1 VRKRESDGRFAAKE
15 PKGKPFEKG
24 HAKLGGRKKGVP
36 NKTTRAVKEF
46 LAEILDRADVQD
58 AIRQRI
64 LKGDTAAFFKAV
76 EHVLGKPKQSVG
88 VAQTGPITF
97 CYAGE
102 KTGNDK

>member
-1 VRKRESDGRFAAKE
+1 MRKRESDGRFAAKE

-64 LKGDTAAFFKAV
+64 LKGDTVAFFRAV
-76 EHVLGKPKQSVG
+76 EHVIGKPRQAVE
-88 VAQTGPITF
+88 VNQNTELVF
-97 CYAGE
+97 RWQ
-102 KTGNDK
+102 D